1 MQSLSSTGVLS
12 VKDANHHIEARK
24 EEEDQGMR
32 RRAVKRGARFRTNQT
47 PTDENDP
54 RMERIPVDGDDVFF
68 GQINNYI
75 GYHRW
80 INMAGSISFI
90 RAV

>member
-12 VKDANHHIEARK
+12 VKDANCRIEARK

-32 RRAVKRGARFRTNQT
+32 QQAVKRGARFRTNQT

-54 RMERIPVDGDDVFF
+54 RMERILIEDGGDVLF
-68 GQINNYI
+68 
-75 GYHRW
+75 
-80 INMAGSISFI
+80 SIDK
-90 RAV
+90 